1 MTRLRQDR
9 HVLHGIASP
18 VLTVLS
24 GGDLQM
30 VNQKLYARAGG
41 PFLCAACRI
50 YSRKNRC
57 DAWTNALPRY
67 LRIIKSRYGFY
78 AIFYGSF
85 MHVRSCGG
93 SRAFGQAT
101 TSRMVFQGSGF
112 SFDAGMLLSA
122 LLYASSAAFFFT
134 WSSAFGASCCCLFP
148 FAMAWAGAV
157 TASKVIA
164 IAAITVLILK
174 SFRIWPNL
182 IPTIPAFR
190 LNAPT
195 VLFITFEIFE
205 TGVLDFE

>member
-1 MTRLRQDR
+1 MSCMESRRPCLRYYLAVICKRLIKNSM
-9 HVLHGIASP
+9 LPAFTPGMPSP
-18 VLTVLS
+18 CVK
-24 GGDLQM
+24 
-30 VNQKLYARAGG
+30 KLR
-41 PFLCAACRI
+41 
-50 YSRKNRC
+50 

-101 TSRMVFQGSGF
+101 TYRMVFQGSGF

-157 TASKVIA
+157 TASNVIA

-174 SFRIWPNL
+174 SFRIW
-182 IPTIPAFR
+182 TAC
-190 LNAPT
+190 
-195 VLFITFEIFE
+195 
-205 TGVLDFE
+205 